1 MGKTKWLPRKTNDC
15 RALSAN
21 PGGSQLRKL
30 VLIAIAA
37 LAIWAALTLPP
48 MPVPVPRRRV
58 KAMA

>member
-30 VLIAIAA
+30 VLIAIAK
-37 LAIWAALTLPP
+37 PP
-48 MPVPVPRRRV
+48 
-58 KAMA
+58 